1 MILDGKL
8 YAAELKNVLTKQ
20 CAALKETHG
29 RAPSLHVL
37 LIGSNPGSLVYVSMK
52 QKRAQEFGIQSTVHR
67 LDETIDKKTV
77 LDILH
82 DLNKNPEVDGIL
94 VQLPLPPHLNAN
106 EIIDTISPEK
116 DVDGLTS
123 INLGRLLRGT
133 PSLVSCTPLGCM
145 HILKQWRQ
153 DISGLNAVIVGRS
166 TLVGKPLS
174 LLLTHANATVTLCH
188 SKTKNLEMHTKQAD
202 ILIAACGSPKLIR
215 KEHVKPGACI
225 IDVGMNRLTD
235 GSLSGDVAF
244 DEIVHIADAITPV
257 PFGVGPMTIA
267 YLMANTIQAMKSTHI
282 NLDLIL
288 QKI

>member
-37 LIGSNPGSLVYVSMK
+37 LIGTNPGSLVYVSMK

-145 HILKQWRQ
+145 HILKQWRK

-215 KEHVKPGACI
+215 KKHVKPGACV

-282 NLDLIL
+282 NLD
-288 QKI
+288 

>member
-37 LIGSNPGSLVYVSMK
+37 LIGTNPGSLVYVSMK

-145 HILKQWRQ
+145 HILKQWRK

-215 KEHVKPGACI
+215 KEHVKPGACV

-282 NLDLIL
+282 NLD
-288 QKI
+288 